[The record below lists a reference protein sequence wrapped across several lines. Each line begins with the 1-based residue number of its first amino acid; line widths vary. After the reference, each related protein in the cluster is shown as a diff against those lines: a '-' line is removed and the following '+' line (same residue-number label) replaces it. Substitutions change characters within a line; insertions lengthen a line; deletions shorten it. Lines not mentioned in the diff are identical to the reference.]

1 MASPNFS
8 QYVNLTVSD
17 LNVVTIYDDSVEY
30 AQTNL
35 PEFNPRVGTIENAIL
50 EATAYQTNNIVTAIN
65 RLPDGL
71 MEGLLSLMG
80 FNRIEATQ
88 ASGTVTI
95 ELVINTGAT
104 ILAGTVFSYD
114 VYDAEGVL
122 TQYLFETDEDLTIAS
137 GSTTGTVSVTASEAS
152 QYPDIP
158 ALSSLTVVSSTPF
171 ILGATLATLTTAGQ
185 DTETDSEYFNRATT
199 YLGSLSSAIT
209 TASQMTS
216 YIAVN
221 YPTVSKFKVYDL
233 TEVLE
238 NYVTNAV
245 LATNVVTLTTAN
257 AHGYTTGDSVTVRDM
272 VNTVYNGTYTVTGT
286 PTTTTFTYAKTNTNI
301 TSAAVTAGSVVLATG
316 MLFSTADSGGNVTV
330 SMCDSA
336 GDPISDEQ
344 KTIIK
349 ADLASRVVAGLNINL
364 HDTNTFN
371 VDVVVS
377 VAVEPNYSTSVVGTA
392 VSDAIE
398 AYLSVA
404 GWDWAESVDARYL
417 TTIASKVTGVKYVD
431 SVDAT
436 LNGATVF
443 ASNDSLNV
451 TILEKGAI
459 PIGACTTT
467 AV

>member
-8 QYVNLTVSD
+8 QYIDLTVSD
-17 LNVVTIYDDSVEY
+17 LNVVDIYDDSVQY

-50 EATAYQTNNIVTAIN
+50 ESVSFQTNNIVASIN

-95 ELVINTGAT
+95 ELIINTGST

-114 VYDAEGVL
+114 VYDSEGVL

-158 ALSSLTVVSSTPF
+158 VPSSLTVVSSTPF
-171 ILGATLATLTTAGQ
+171 ILSATLATLTTVGQ
-185 DTETDSEYFNRATT
+185 NTETDTEYFNRAVT

-209 TASQMTS
+209 TASQMTN

-238 NYVTNAV
+238 NYITNAV

-257 AHGYTTGDSVTVRDM
+257 AHGYTVGDSITVRDM
-272 VNTVYNGTYTVTGT
+272 VNTVYNGTYTVTAT
-286 PTTTTFTYAKTNTNI
+286 PTTTTFRYAKTNANI

-349 ADLASRVVAGLNINL
+349 ADLTSRVVAGLNINL
-364 HDTNTFN
+364 QDINTFN
-371 VDVVVS
+371 VDVAIS
-377 VAVEPNYSTSVVGTA
+377 IAVEPNYSTSVVGTA
-392 VSDAIE
+392 VSNAIE

-451 TILEKGAI
+451 AILEKGAI

>member
-1 MASPNFS
+1 MTSPNFS
-8 QYVNLTVSD
+8 QYIDLTVSD
-17 LNVVTIYDDSVEY
+17 LNVVDIYDDSVQY

-50 EATAYQTNNIVTAIN
+50 EAVSYQTGNIVTAIN
-65 RLPDGL
+65 RLPNGL

-80 FNRIEATQ
+80 FDRIEATQ

-95 ELVINTGAT
+95 ELIINTGST
-104 ILAGTVFSYD
+104 ILAGTAFSFD

-158 ALSSLTVVSSTPF
+158 VPSSLTVVSSTPF
-171 ILGATLATLTTAGQ
+171 ILSATLASLSTVGQ
-185 DTETDSEYFNRATT
+185 DTETDTEYFNRATT

-209 TASQMTS
+209 TASQMTN

-238 NYVTNAV
+238 NYITNAV

-257 AHGYTTGDSVTVRDM
+257 AHGYTTGDSITVRDM
-272 VNTVYNGTYTVTGT
+272 VNTVYNGTYTITGT

-301 TSAAVTAGSVVLATG
+301 TSASVTAGSVVLATG

-349 ADLASRVVAGLNINL
+349 ADLSSRVVAGLNINL
-364 HDTNTFN
+364 QDTNTFN

-377 VAVEPNYSTSVVGTA
+377 IAVEPNYSTSVVGTA
-392 VSDAIE
+392 VSNAIE

>member
-1 MASPNFS
+1 MTSPNFS
-8 QYVNLTVSD
+8 EYVNLTISD
-17 LNVVTIYDDSVEY
+17 LDVVTIYDDSVEY

-35 PEFNPRVGTIENAIL
+35 PEFNPRIGTIENAIL

-137 GSTTGTVSVTASEAS
+137 GSTTGTVSVVASEAS

-158 ALSSLTVVSSTPF
+158 TLSSLTVVSSTPF
-171 ILGATLATLTTAGQ
+171 ILGVTLTTLSTAGQ
-185 DTETDSEYFNRATT
+185 DTETDNEYFNRATT
-199 YLGSLSSAIT
+199 YLSSLSSAIT
-209 TASQMTS
+209 TASQMTG

-257 AHGYTTGDSVTVRDM
+257 AHGYAIGDSVTVRDM
-272 VNTVYNGTYTVTGT
+272 ANAVYNGTYTVTGT
-286 PTTTTFTYAKTNTNI
+286 PTTTTFTYARTNTNI
-301 TSAAVTAGSVVLATG
+301 STAAVTAGSVVLATG
-316 MLFSTADSGGNVTV
+316 MLFSTADSAGNVTI

-344 KTIIK
+344 KSIIE
-349 ADLASRVVAGLNINL
+349 ADLSSRVVAGLNINL

-371 VDVVVS
+371 VDVAVS
-377 VAVEPNYSTSVVGTA
+377 IVVEPNYSTSVVGTA
-392 VSDAIE
+392 VSNAIE
-398 AYLSVA
+398 AYLSIA

-451 TILEKGAI
+451 AILEKGAI
-459 PIGACTTT
+459 PIGNCTTT

>member
-8 QYVNLTVSD
+8 EYVNLTISD
-17 LNVVTIYDDSVEY
+17 LDVVTIYDDSVEY

-137 GSTTGTVSVTASEAS
+137 GSTTGTVSVIASEAS

-158 ALSSLTVVSSTPF
+158 TSSSLTVVSSTPF
-171 ILGATLATLTTAGQ
+171 ILGATLTTLTTAGQ
-185 DTETDSEYFNRATT
+185 NTETDSEYFNRATT
-199 YLGSLSSAIT
+199 YLASLSSAIT
-209 TASQMTS
+209 TASQMTG

-245 LATNVVTLTTAN
+245 LATNVVTLTTAT
-257 AHGYTTGDSVTVRDM
+257 AHGYAIGDSITVRDM
-272 VNTVYNGTYTVTGT
+272 ANAVYNGTYTVTGT
-286 PTTTTFTYAKTNTNI
+286 PTTTTFTYARTNTNI
-301 TSAAVTAGSVVLATG
+301 TTASVTAGSVVLATG

-336 GDPISDEQ
+336 GDAISNEQ

-349 ADLASRVVAGLNINL
+349 TDLSSRVVAGLNINL

-371 VDVVVS
+371 VDVAVS
-377 VAVEPNYSTSVVGTA
+377 IVVEPNYSTSVVGTA

-398 AYLSVA
+398 AYLSIA

-443 ASNDSLNV
+443 ASDDSLNV
-451 TILEKGAI
+451 AILEKGAI
-459 PIGACTTT
+459 PIGNCTTT

>member
-8 QYVNLTVSD
+8 QYVNLTISD
-17 LNVVTIYDDSVEY
+17 LDVVTIYDDSVEY

-50 EATAYQTNNIVTAIN
+50 EATAYQTNNIVTTIN

-171 ILGATLATLTTAGQ
+171 ILGATLATLATAGQ
-185 DTETDSEYFNRATT
+185 DTETDAEYFNRATT

-257 AHGYTTGDSVTVRDM
+257 AHGYAIGDSVTVRDM
-272 VNTVYNGTYTVTGT
+272 ANAVYNGTYTVTAT
-286 PTTTTFTYAKTNTNI
+286 PTTTTFRYAKTNANI

-316 MLFSTADSGGNVTV
+316 MLFATADSGGNVTV

-349 ADLASRVVAGLNINL
+349 TDLSSRVVAGLAINL

-371 VDVVVS
+371 VDVAVS
-377 VAVEPNYSTSVVGTA
+377 IAVEPNYSTSVVGAA

-398 AYLSVA
+398 SYLSIV

-451 TILEKGAI
+451 AILEKGAI
-459 PIGACTTT
+459 PIGNCTTT

>member
-8 QYVNLTVSD
+8 QYVNLTISD
-17 LNVVTIYDDSVEY
+17 LDVVTIYDDSVEY

-50 EATAYQTNNIVTAIN
+50 EATAFQTNSIVTAIN

-137 GSTTGTVSVTASEAS
+137 GSTTGTVSVIASEAS

-158 ALSSLTVVSSTPF
+158 TSSSLTVVSSTPF
-171 ILGATLATLTTAGQ
+171 ILGATLTTLTTAGQ
-185 DTETDSEYFNRATT
+185 DTETDNEYFNRATT
-199 YLGSLSSAIT
+199 YLASLSSAIT

-245 LATNVVTLTTAN
+245 LATNVVTLTTAT
-257 AHGYTTGDSVTVRDM
+257 AHGYAIGDSITVRDM

-286 PTTTTFTYAKTNTNI
+286 PTTTTFTYARTNTNI

-336 GDPISDEQ
+336 GDAISNEQ

-349 ADLASRVVAGLNINL
+349 TDLASRVVAGLNINL
-364 HDTNTFN
+364 HDTNTLN
-371 VDVVVS
+371 VDVAVS
-377 VAVEPNYSTSVVGTA
+377 IVVEPNYSTSVVGTA

-398 AYLSVA
+398 AYLSIA

-417 TTIASKVTGVKYVD
+417 TTIASKVNGVKYVD

-451 TILEKGAI
+451 AILEKGAI
-459 PIGACTTT
+459 PIGNCTTT

>member
-8 QYVNLTVSD
+8 EYVNLTISD
-17 LNVVTIYDDSVEY
+17 LDVVTIYDDSVEY

-114 VYDAEGVL
+114 VYDSEGVL

-137 GSTTGTVSVTASEAS
+137 GSTTGTVSVIASEAS

-158 ALSSLTVVSSTPF
+158 TSSSLTVVSSTPF
-171 ILGATLATLTTAGQ
+171 ILGATLTTLTTAGQ
-185 DTETDSEYFNRATT
+185 NTETDSEYFNRATT
-199 YLGSLSSAIT
+199 YLASLSSAIT
-209 TASQMTS
+209 TASQMTG

-257 AHGYTTGDSVTVRDM
+257 THGYIVGDSVTVRDM
-272 VNTVYNGTYTVTGT
+272 ANAVYNGTYTVTGT
-286 PTTTTFTYAKTNTNI
+286 PTTTTFTYARTNTNI
-301 TSAAVTAGSVVLATG
+301 STASVSAGSVVLATG

-336 GDPISDEQ
+336 GDAISNEQ

-349 ADLASRVVAGLNINL
+349 TDLSSRVVAGLNINL

-371 VDVVVS
+371 VDVAVS
-377 VAVEPNYSTSVVGTA
+377 IVVEPNYSTSVVGTA

-398 AYLSVA
+398 AYLSIA

-443 ASNDSLNV
+443 ASDDSLNV
-451 TILEKGAI
+451 AILEKGAI
-459 PIGACTTT
+459 PIGNCTTT

>member
-1 MASPNFS
+1 MTSPNFS
-8 QYVNLTVSD
+8 NYIDLTVSD
-17 LNVVTIYDDSVEY
+17 LNVVDIYDDSVQY

-50 EATAYQTNNIVTAIN
+50 EAVAYQTNNIVTSIN
-65 RLPDGL
+65 RLPNGL

-88 ASGTVTI
+88 ATGTVTI
-95 ELVINTGAT
+95 ELIINTGTT
-104 ILAGTVFSYD
+104 ILAGTAFSYD
-114 VYDAEGVL
+114 VYDSEGVL

-137 GSTTGTVSVTASEAS
+137 GSTSGTVSVTASEAS

-158 ALSSLTVVSSTPF
+158 VPSSLTVISSTPF
-171 ILGATLATLTTAGQ
+171 ILSATLATLATVGQ
-185 DTETDSEYFNRATT
+185 DTETDTEYFNRAVT
-199 YLGSLSSAIT
+199 YLSSLSSAIT

-238 NYVTNAV
+238 NYITNAV
-245 LATNVVTLTTAN
+245 LSSNVVTLTTAS
-257 AHGYTTGDSVTVRDM
+257 AHGYITGDSVTVRDM
-272 VNTVYNGTYTVTGT
+272 VNTVYNGTYTVTGA

-301 TSAAVTAGSVVLATG
+301 TTAAVTAGSVVLANG

-349 ADLASRVVAGLNINL
+349 NDLSSRVVAGLAINI

-371 VDVVVS
+371 VDVAVS

-392 VSDAIE
+392 VSEAIE
-398 AYLSVA
+398 AYLSIA
-404 GWDWAESVDARYL
+404 GWDWSESVDSRYL
-417 TTIASKVTGVKYVD
+417 TTIASKVAGVKYVD

-436 LNGATVF
+436 LNGVTPF

-451 TILEKGAI
+451 SILEKGAI

>member
-8 QYVNLTVSD
+8 EYVNLTISD
-17 LNVVTIYDDSVEY
+17 LDVVTIYDDSVEY

-35 PEFNPRVGTIENAIL
+35 PEFNPRIGTIENAIL

-137 GSTTGTVSVTASEAS
+137 GSTTGTVSVVASEAS

-158 ALSSLTVVSSTPF
+158 TLSSLTVVSSTPF
-171 ILGATLATLTTAGQ
+171 ILGVTLTTLSTAGQ
-185 DTETDSEYFNRATT
+185 DTETDNEYFNRATT
-199 YLGSLSSAIT
+199 YLSSLSSAIT
-209 TASQMTS
+209 TASQMTG

-257 AHGYTTGDSVTVRDM
+257 AHGYAIGDSVTVRDM
-272 VNTVYNGTYTVTGT
+272 ANAVYNGTYTVTGT
-286 PTTTTFTYAKTNTNI
+286 PTTTTFTYARTNTNI
-301 TSAAVTAGSVVLATG
+301 STAAVTAGSVVLATG
-316 MLFSTADSGGNVTV
+316 MLFSTADSAGNVTI

-344 KTIIK
+344 KSIIK
-349 ADLASRVVAGLNINL
+349 ADLSSRVVAGLNINL

-371 VDVVVS
+371 VDVAVS
-377 VAVEPNYSTSVVGTA
+377 IVVEPNYSTSVVGTA
-392 VSDAIE
+392 VSNAIE
-398 AYLSVA
+398 AYLSIA

-451 TILEKGAI
+451 AILEKGAI
-459 PIGACTTT
+459 PIGNCTTT

>member
-8 QYVNLTVSD
+8 QYINLTVSD
-17 LNVVTIYDDSVEY
+17 LNVVDIYDDSVEY

-50 EATAYQTNNIVTAIN
+50 EATAYQTNNIVTSIN

-71 MEGLLSLMG
+71 MEGVLSLMG
-80 FNRIEATQ
+80 FSRIEATQ

-95 ELVINTGAT
+95 ELIINTGST
-104 ILAGTVFSYD
+104 ILSGTTFSFD
-114 VYDAEGVL
+114 VYDTEGVL
-122 TQYLFETDEDLTIAS
+122 TQYLFETDEDLTIAP

-158 ALSSLTVVSSTPF
+158 VPSTLTVVSSTPF
-171 ILGATLATLTTAGQ
+171 ILNATLATLSTVGQ
-185 DTETDSEYFNRATT
+185 DTETDAEYFNRGVT
-199 YLGSLSSAIT
+199 YLSSLSSAIT

-245 LATNVVTLTTAN
+245 LATDVVTLTTAN
-257 AHGYTTGDSVTVRDM
+257 AHGYAIGDSVTVRDM
-272 VNTVYNGTYTVTGT
+272 ANAVYNGTYTVTAT
-286 PTTTTFTYAKTNTNI
+286 PTITTFRYAKTNANI

-349 ADLASRVVAGLNINL
+349 ADLSSRVVAGLNINL
-364 HDTNTFN
+364 QDTNTFN

-377 VAVEPNYSTSVVGTA
+377 IVVEPNYSTSVVGTA

-398 AYLSVA
+398 SYLSVT

-459 PIGACTTT
+459 PIGSCTTT

>member
-1 MASPNFS
+1 MTSPNFS
-8 QYVNLTVSD
+8 QYIDLTVSD
-17 LNVVTIYDDSVEY
+17 LNVVDIYDESVQY

-50 EATAYQTNNIVTAIN
+50 EAVSYQTGNIVTAIN
-65 RLPDGL
+65 RLPNGL

-95 ELVINTGAT
+95 ELIINTGST
-104 ILAGTVFSYD
+104 ILSGTAFSFD
-114 VYDAEGVL
+114 VYDSEGVL

-137 GSTTGTVSVTASEAS
+137 GSTTGTISVTASEAS

-158 ALSSLTVVSSTPF
+158 VPSTLTVVSSTPF
-171 ILGATLATLTTAGQ
+171 ILSATLATLSTVGQ
-185 DTETDSEYFNRATT
+185 DTETDTEYFNRAVT
-199 YLGSLSSAIT
+199 YLSSLSSAIT
-209 TASQMTS
+209 TASQMTG

-245 LATNVVTLTTAN
+245 LTTNVVTLTTAN
-257 AHGYTTGDSVTVRDM
+257 AHGYIVGDSVTVRDM
-272 VNTVYNGTYTVTGT
+272 ANAVYNGTYTVTVV
-286 PTTTTFTYAKTNTNI
+286 PTTTTFRYAKTNANI
-301 TSAAVTAGSVVLATG
+301 TTAAVTAGSVVLATG
-316 MLFSTADSGGNVTV
+316 MLFSTADSAGNVTV

-344 KTIIK
+344 KSIIK
-349 ADLASRVVAGLNINL
+349 ADLSSRVVAGLNINL
-364 HDTNTFN
+364 QDTNTFN
-371 VDVVVS
+371 VDVAVS
-377 VAVEPNYSTSVVGTA
+377 IAVEPNYSTSVVGAA

-398 AYLSVA
+398 AYLSIA

-451 TILEKGAI
+451 AILEKGAI
-459 PIGACTTT
+459 PIGTCTTT

>member
-8 QYVNLTVSD
+8 QYIDLTVSD
-17 LNVVTIYDDSVEY
+17 LNVVDIYDDSVQY

-50 EATAYQTNNIVTAIN
+50 ESVSFQTNNIVASIN

-95 ELVINTGAT
+95 ELIINTGST

-114 VYDAEGVL
+114 VYDSEGVL

-158 ALSSLTVVSSTPF
+158 VPSSLTVVSSTPF
-171 ILGATLATLTTAGQ
+171 ILSATLATLTTVGQ
-185 DTETDSEYFNRATT
+185 NTETDTEYFNRAVT

-209 TASQMTS
+209 TASQMTN

-238 NYVTNAV
+238 NYITNAV

-257 AHGYTTGDSVTVRDM
+257 AHGYTVGDSITVRDM
-272 VNTVYNGTYTVTGT
+272 VNTVYNGTYTVTAT
-286 PTTTTFTYAKTNTNI
+286 PTTTTFRYAKTNANI

-349 ADLASRVVAGLNINL
+349 ADLTSRVVAGLNINL
-364 HDTNTFN
+364 QDINTFN
-371 VDVVVS
+371 VDVAIS
-377 VAVEPNYSTSVVGTA
+377 IAVEPNYSTSVVGTA
-392 VSDAIE
+392 VSNAIE

-436 LNGATVF
+436 LNGVTVF

-451 TILEKGAI
+451 AILEKGAI

>member
-8 QYVNLTVSD
+8 QYINLTVSD
-17 LNVVTIYDDSVEY
+17 LNVVDIYDDSVEY

-50 EATAYQTNNIVTAIN
+50 EATAYQTNNIVTSIN

-71 MEGLLSLMG
+71 MEGVLSLMG
-80 FNRIEATQ
+80 FSRIEATQ

-95 ELVINTGAT
+95 ELIINTGST
-104 ILAGTVFSYD
+104 ILSGTTFSFD

-158 ALSSLTVVSSTPF
+158 VPSALTVVSSTPF
-171 ILGATLATLTTAGQ
+171 ILNATLATLSTVGQ
-185 DTETDSEYFNRATT
+185 DTETDTEYFNRGVT
-199 YLGSLSSAIT
+199 YLSSLSSAIT

-257 AHGYTTGDSVTVRDM
+257 AHGYAIGDSVTVRDM
-272 VNTVYNGTYTVTGT
+272 ANAVYNGTYTVTGT
-286 PTTTTFTYAKTNTNI
+286 PTTTTFTYAKTNANI

-349 ADLASRVVAGLNINL
+349 EDLSSRVVAGLNINL
-364 HDTNTFN
+364 QDTNTFN

-377 VAVEPNYSTSVVGTA
+377 IAVEPNYSTSVVGTA

-398 AYLSVA
+398 SYLSVT

-459 PIGACTTT
+459 PIGSCTTT

>member
-8 QYVNLTVSD
+8 EYVNLTISD
-17 LNVVTIYDDSVEY
+17 LDVVTIYDDSVEY

-35 PEFNPRVGTIENAIL
+35 PEFNPRIGTIENAIL
-50 EATAYQTNNIVTAIN
+50 EATAYQTNNLVTAIN

-80 FNRIEATQ
+80 FSRIEATQ

-137 GSTTGTVSVTASEAS
+137 GSTTGTVSVVASEAS

-158 ALSSLTVVSSTPF
+158 TLSSLTVVSSTPF
-171 ILGATLATLTTAGQ
+171 ILGVTLTTLSTAGQ
-185 DTETDSEYFNRATT
+185 DTETDNEYFNRATT
-199 YLGSLSSAIT
+199 YLSSLSSAIT
-209 TASQMTS
+209 TASQMTG

-245 LATNVVTLTTAN
+245 LTTNVVTLTTAN
-257 AHGYTTGDSVTVRDM
+257 AHGYIVGDSVTVRDM
-272 VNTVYNGTYTVTGT
+272 ANAVYNGTYTVTAV
-286 PTTTTFTYAKTNTNI
+286 PTTTTFTYARTNTNI
-301 TSAAVTAGSVVLATG
+301 STAAVTAGSVVLATG
-316 MLFSTADSGGNVTV
+316 MLFSTADSAGNVTV

-344 KTIIK
+344 KSIIK
-349 ADLASRVVAGLNINL
+349 ADLSSRVVAGLNINL
-364 HDTNTFN
+364 QDTNTFN
-371 VDVVVS
+371 VDVAVS
-377 VAVEPNYSTSVVGTA
+377 IVVEPNYSTSVVGTA

-398 AYLSVA
+398 AYLSIA

-451 TILEKGAI
+451 AILEKGAI
-459 PIGACTTT
+459 PIGNCTTT

>member
-8 QYVNLTVSD
+8 QYINLTVSD
-17 LNVVTIYDDSVEY
+17 LNVVDIYDDSVQY

-50 EATAYQTNNIVTAIN
+50 EAVSYQTNNIVTSIN

-71 MEGLLSLMG
+71 MEGVLSLMG
-80 FNRIEATQ
+80 FSRIEATQ

-95 ELVINTGAT
+95 ELIINTGST
-104 ILAGTVFSYD
+104 ILSGTTFSFD
-114 VYDAEGVL
+114 VYDSEGAL
-122 TQYLFETDEDLTIAS
+122 TQYLFETDEDLVIAS

-158 ALSSLTVVSSTPF
+158 VPSALTVVSSTPF
-171 ILGATLATLTTAGQ
+171 ILNATLATLSTVGQ
-185 DTETDSEYFNRATT
+185 DTETDTEYFNRGVT
-199 YLGSLSSAIT
+199 YLSSLSSAIT
-209 TASQMTS
+209 TASQMTG

-257 AHGYTTGDSVTVRDM
+257 AHGYIVGDSVTVRDM
-272 VNTVYNGTYTVTGT
+272 ANAVYNGTYTVTVV
-286 PTTTTFTYAKTNTNI
+286 PTTTTFSYAKTNANI
-301 TSAAVTAGSVVLATG
+301 TTAAVTAGSVVLATG
-316 MLFSTADSGGNVTV
+316 MLFSTADSAGNVTV

-349 ADLASRVVAGLNINL
+349 ADLSGRVVAGLNINL
-364 HDTNTFN
+364 QDTNTFN
-371 VDVVVS
+371 VDVAVS
-377 VAVEPNYSTSVVGTA
+377 IAVEPNYSTSVVGTA

-451 TILEKGAI
+451 AILEKGAI
-459 PIGACTTT
+459 PIGTCTTT

>member
-1 MASPNFS
+1 MTSPNFS

-17 LNVVTIYDDSVEY
+17 LNVVDIYDDSVEY

-50 EATAYQTNNIVTAIN
+50 EAVSFQTNNIVTSIN

-80 FNRIEATQ
+80 FDRIEATQ

-95 ELVINTGAT
+95 ELIINTGST
-104 ILAGTVFSYD
+104 ILAGTAFSFD

-158 ALSSLTVVSSTPF
+158 VPSSLTVVSSTPF
-171 ILGATLATLTTAGQ
+171 ILSATLASLSTVGQ
-185 DTETDSEYFNRATT
+185 DTETDTEYFNRATT

-257 AHGYTTGDSVTVRDM
+257 AHGYAIGDSVTVRDM
-272 VNTVYNGTYTVTGT
+272 ANAVYNGTYTVTGT

-301 TSAAVTAGSVVLATG
+301 TTAAVTAGSVVLATG
-316 MLFSTADSGGNVTV
+316 MLFATADSSGNVTV

-336 GDPISDEQ
+336 GDPISNEQ

-349 ADLASRVVAGLNINL
+349 ADLSSRVVAGLSINL
-364 HDTNTFN
+364 QDTNTFN

-377 VAVEPNYSTSVVGTA
+377 VVVEPNYSTSVVGTA

-417 TTIASKVTGVKYVD
+417 TTIASKVTGVKYVEA
-431 SVDAT
+431 VDAT

-451 TILEKGAI
+451 AILEKGAI
-459 PIGACTTT
+459 PIGTCTTT

>member
-8 QYVNLTVSD
+8 QYINLTVSD
-17 LNVVTIYDDSVEY
+17 LNVVDIYDDSVQY

-50 EATAYQTNNIVTAIN
+50 EAVSYQTNNIVTSIN

-71 MEGLLSLMG
+71 MEGILSLMG
-80 FNRIEATQ
+80 FSRIEATQ

-95 ELVINTGAT
+95 ELIINTGST
-104 ILAGTVFSYD
+104 ILSGTTFSFD
-114 VYDAEGVL
+114 VYDGEGVL
-122 TQYLFETDEDLTIAS
+122 TQYLFETDEDLVIAS

-158 ALSSLTVVSSTPF
+158 VPSALTVVSSTPF
-171 ILGATLATLTTAGQ
+171 ILNATLATLSTVGQ
-185 DTETDSEYFNRATT
+185 DTETDAEYFNRGVT
-199 YLGSLSSAIT
+199 YLSSLSSAIT
-209 TASQMTS
+209 TASQMTG

-245 LATNVVTLTTAN
+245 LTSNVVTLTTAN
-257 AHGYTTGDSVTVRDM
+257 AHGYIVGDSVTVRDM
-272 VNTVYNGTYTVTGT
+272 ANAVYNGTYTVTVV
-286 PTTTTFTYAKTNTNI
+286 PTTTTFRYAKTNANI
-301 TSAAVTAGSVVLATG
+301 TTAAVTAGSVVLATG
-316 MLFSTADSGGNVTV
+316 MLFSTADSAGNVTV

-349 ADLASRVVAGLNINL
+349 ADLSGRVVAGLNINL
-364 HDTNTFN
+364 QDTNTFN

-377 VAVEPNYSTSVVGTA
+377 IAVEPNYSTSVVGTA

-417 TTIASKVTGVKYVD
+417 TTIASKVAGVKYVD

-459 PIGACTTT
+459 PIGTCTTT